1 VTFHRR
7 RNIQYCDISVKNLFS
22 FHMPFLARNLLG
34 NTDLIGIPP
43 FPTFIFPGVR
53 TDIIF
58 AMPRI
63 MRAYILS
70 ENGSERVPEPKPEP
84 EVELKTE
91 PDLEPVEEAQKIT
104 SATLPKMAKQFGVVT
119 NQSTTPGTGACAEKG
134 SN

>member
-1 VTFHRR
+1 
-7 RNIQYCDISVKNLFS
+7 
-22 FHMPFLARNLLG
+22 
-34 NTDLIGIPP
+34 
-43 FPTFIFPGVR
+43 
-53 TDIIF
+53 
-58 AMPRI
+58 

-134 SN
+134 SNWNGYRDAPTYLKTQSEEEYKLTSLRKKTTPCNYVITTLMTWLR